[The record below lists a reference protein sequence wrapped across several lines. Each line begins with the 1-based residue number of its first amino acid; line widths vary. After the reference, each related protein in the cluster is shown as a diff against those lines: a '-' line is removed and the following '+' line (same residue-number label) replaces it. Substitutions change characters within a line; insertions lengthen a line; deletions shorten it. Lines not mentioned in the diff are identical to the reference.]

1 MHEIPTPSAGLRP
14 PGVRLRN
21 KSNDIIRAAVVV
33 PAGSELEAD
42 EYVAG
47 QLQAQSAAFAIQQ
60 GLQRLLGGRGLGRAA
75 GLALEPV
82 ARLEGFDRERD
93 AKQDHQAIAHHR
105 ERDGLV

>member
-1 MHEIPTPSAGLRP
+1 MPSHEIPTPSAGLRP

-47 QLQAQSAAFAIQQ
+47 QLQAQSAAFEVVPDGRSGDEAGSDAGIPPV
-60 GLQRLLGGRGLGRAA
+60 GSDPVVEEAGGGSARRRGGRRG
-75 GLALEPV
+75 
-82 ARLEGFDRERD
+82 
-93 AKQDHQAIAHHR
+93 
-105 ERDGLV
+105 